1 MNTTLNDIITKTL
14 KGRSV
19 VVYEY
24 DAIYQHISSFS
35 FIADNSRRVSHYHIN
50 NTDEDRLKHYQLDT
64 HWRDLQIRKHIGTIV
79 DIRGHHM
86 DYEGTSISMVVTVD
100 NENKH
105 FSINMEDTMELI
117 DGIKKHSMI

>member
-24 DAIYQHISSFS
+24 DAEFIY
-35 FIADNSRRVSHYHIN
+35 ADSRRISHWHMD

-64 HWRDLQIRKHIGTIV
+64 HWKDLQIRKHIGTIV
-79 DIRGHHM
+79 SVSGYYM
-86 DYEGTSISMVVTVD
+86 DYEGTSIGMNVMVND
-100 NENKH
+100 EEKYI
-105 FSINMEDTMELI
+105 SINMEDTMELI
-117 DGIKKHSMI
+117 DGIKKHSMV